1 MMQAR
6 RIILI
11 ASLLAAGFALS
22 GCESF
27 DPESWFNPKKPL
39 PGERKAMFPGGVP
52 GVPQGVP
59 PELMKGYQ
67 PAPDIPPEAA
77 NQEAPKPRFV
87 APERKTA
94 PKPKQQA
101 AAPPDIPPEAAT
113 QEAPAPR
120 FVPPER
126 KPAPKPKQAAAPKPA
141 PSQAQSQPQ
150 EQSAPPP
157 QAAPWPPQPSSQS
170 NSPFPPPPGR

>member
-1 MMQAR
+1 MQAR
-6 RIILI
+6 RILLI

-27 DPESWFNPKKPL
+27 DPDSWFNPKKPL

-67 PAPDIPPEAA
+67 PQSDIPPE
-77 NQEAPKPRFV
+77 V
-87 APERKTA
+87 
-94 PKPKQQA
+94 
-101 AAPPDIPPEAAT
+101 AT
-113 QEAPAPR
+113 QEAPKPR

-126 KPAPKPKQAAAPKPA
+126 KPQPKPKQAAAPRPAPSSA
-141 PSQAQSQPQ
+141 PSQAQAPAPAQ

-157 QAAPWPPQPSSQS
+157 QAAPWPAPPPQSSQ
-170 NSPFPPPPGR
+170 NSSPWPPSPGR

>member
-1 MMQAR
+1 MQAR
-6 RIILI
+6 RIVLI

-59 PELMKGYQ
+59 PELTKGYQ
-67 PAPDIPPEAA
+67 QAPDIPPEAA

-87 APERKTA
+87 
-94 PKPKQQA
+94 Q
-101 AAPPDIPPEAAT
+101 
-113 QEAPAPR
+113 
-120 FVPPER
+120 PER
-126 KPAPKPKQAAAPKPA
+126 KPAPKPKQAAAPRQA

-150 EQSAPPP
+150 EQGAPPP
-157 QAAPWPPQPSSQS
+157 QAAPWPSQQSSQS

>member
-1 MMQAR
+1 MQAR
-6 RIILI
+6 RIVLI

-59 PELMKGYQ
+59 PELTKGYQ
-67 PAPDIPPEAA
+67 QAPDIPPEAA

-87 APERKTA
+87 
-94 PKPKQQA
+94 Q
-101 AAPPDIPPEAAT
+101 
-113 QEAPAPR
+113 
-120 FVPPER
+120 PER
-126 KPAPKPKQAAAPKPA
+126 KPAPKPKQAAAPRQA
-141 PSQAQSQPQ
+141 PPQAQAQ
-150 EQSAPPP
+150 EQSPPP
-157 QAAPWPPQPSSQS
+157 QAAPWPSQQSSQS

>member
-1 MMQAR
+1 MEGDDLGRSGDAGRYPRPGSDDHGAHRTRQEELRPIMQAR
-6 RIILI
+6 RIVLI

-59 PELMKGYQ
+59 EELRKGYQ
-67 PAPDIPPEAA
+67 PAPDMRPEPA

-87 APERKTA
+87 
-94 PKPKQQA
+94 Q
-101 AAPPDIPPEAAT
+101 
-113 QEAPAPR
+113 
-120 FVPPER
+120 PER
-126 KPAPKPKQAAAPKPA
+126 KPAPKPKQAAAPRQPPRRA
-141 PSQAQSQPQ
+141 QAQ
-150 EQSAPPP
+150 EQSRPP
-157 QAAPWPPQPSSQS
+157 QAAPWPSQQSSQS